1 MFQQQKLTFYEIAP
15 ENHLGNDSCL
25 KLGNFIIVG
34 HPDWENVTNGGQMQ
48 IRCGEF
54 VAKPEFVYKHLGANN
69 LPQIKEGRKTVTLV
83 WQELQDLLTKHWAKF
98 CKDFQLLYRYLFN
111 NVHLNSIY
119 ATDL

>member
-1 MFQQQKLTFYEIAP
+1 MKRCPPSTRHWEQSRYKSEQTTKLEAFQRFNKNVHFTKLP

-34 HPDWENVTNGGQMQ
+34 HPDWENVTIGGQMQ

-69 LPQIKEGRKTVTLV
+69 LLPNKR
-83 WQELQDLLTKHWAKF
+83 
-98 CKDFQLLYRYLFN
+98 R
-111 NVHLNSIY
+111 S
-119 ATDL
+119 